1 MKKQLLKERFQ
12 QLAGIKPL
20 YEQPRNEPGRFSR
33 GAKYPYGQSDTDV
46 PQEPLPTKK
55 AAAVLSHDEYKDIYF
70 GDEEEFEEE
79 GFEFIET
86 FNPSSPYTFVMWN
99 DEDLDVYDYASEE
112 EFIVEFSEM
121 GFGMCDDR
129 ECSMAEIVE
138 VINDSQPDRD
148 STHGLALLSNG
159 KVIAQG
165 GDSGM
170 NKQRKR

>member
-1 MKKQLLKERFQ
+1 MVKQLLKERFQ

-20 YEQPRNEPGRFSR
+20 YEQEES
-33 GAKYPYGQSDTDV
+33 
-46 PQEPLPTKK
+46 TKK
-55 AAAVLSHDEYKDIYF
+55 AAAVLSHDEYKSVYF

-99 DEDLDVYDYASEE
+99 DEDLDVTDYDSEE

-129 ECSMAEIVE
+129 ECGMAEIME

-148 STHGLALLSNG
+148 SAFGLALLANG
-159 KVIAQG
+159 KVVAQG
-165 GDSGM
+165 GD
-170 NKQRKR
+170 